1 MIFYLGI
8 KTLYKKSFIKCSTQ
22 GRSLFYDPLYVD
34 YNSYMYNEEVYLKE
48 NNDRALEYFKEKF
61 KDKIKKEGA

>member
-1 MIFYLGI
+1 
-8 KTLYKKSFIKCSTQ
+8 
-22 GRSLFYDPLYVD
+22 
-34 YNSYMYNEEVYLKE
+34 MYNEEVYLKE